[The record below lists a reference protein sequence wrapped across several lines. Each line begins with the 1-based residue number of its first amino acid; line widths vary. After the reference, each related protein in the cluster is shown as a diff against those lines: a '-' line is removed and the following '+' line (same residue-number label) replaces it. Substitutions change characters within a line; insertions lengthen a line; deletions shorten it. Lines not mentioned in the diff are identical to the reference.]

1 MRIFHPRP
9 QIGRQQFIGVEFH
22 GGVAE
27 VSELHPERRVALEQ
41 HGFLIQFDD
50 GSASAPGDWPLAL
63 PEPLSPPTEPT
74 PLADLSVAE
83 LREIADFEG
92 VEVPKG
98 AKKADIIAA
107 LEQGKHVAIT
117 IDGEPNDVPANET
130 LTPRAVL
137 DIVELDPDRYE
148 VRVLGELGLATE
160 FDETTPRDGQEFITF
175 RTAATD

>member
-1 MRIFHPRP
+1 VRIFHPRP
-9 QIGRQQFIGVEFH
+9 EVGRQKFIGVEFR
-22 GGVAE
+22 GGVAVVE
-27 VSELHPERRVALEQ
+27 ELHPERRLALEQ
-41 HGFLIQFDD
+41 HGFRIEDTLAE
-50 GSASAPGDWPLAL
+50 SAHA
-63 PEPLSPPTEPT
+63 
-74 PLADLSVAE
+74 PLADLTVGE

-98 AKKADIIAA
+98 AKKSDIIAA
-107 LEQGKHVAIT
+107 LKRSKHVKIT
-117 IDGEPNDVPANET
+117 IDGEPNDVPADVA

-148 VRVLGELGLATE
+148 VRVLGELGVATE